1 MISTSAIFY
10 RLRLKL
16 NTFISK
22 YLYFKNLPNPN
33 TWSEWREID
42 DQFKT
47 LAQDKYFGN
56 FRRNV
61 LLLET
66 MEYKNFDAQFYSEKL
81 NKMGIKEPKFG
92 RPIKP
97 LFLRNSLNSGHQ
109 YRHLSNFSNV
119 TELDLLNFDRVIEFG
134 GGYGCMR
141 WLFSQLNHKGGYTII
156 DNSGVSTLQQRYL
169 EASISTIDFLS
180 TNWVKSINELETG
193 LRKKDLFI
201 ALWSL
206 SEVPTE
212 IMLQVLN
219 VLENSENRLLIA
231 FQNDYNGRNNY
242 EYFNKYFDGAARIP
256 ISYPEGNS
264 HSTYIIR

>member
-1 MISTSAIFY
+1 MISELAIFY

-16 NTFISK
+16 NKFISN

-33 TWSEWREID
+33 NWSQWSEID
-42 DQFKT
+42 NQFK
-47 LAQDKYFGN
+47 LLSQPKYFRN

-66 MEYKNFDAQFYSEKL
+66 MEYKNFDAQFYSKKL

-97 LFLRNSLNSGHQ
+97 LFSRNSLNSGHQ
-109 YRHLSNFSNV
+109 YRHLLNFSIT
-119 TELDLLNFDRVIEFG
+119 TELNLLNFSRVIEFG

-141 WLFSQLNHKGGYTII
+141 WLLSQLNHKGEYTII
-156 DNSGVSTLQQRYL
+156 DNSGVSKLQQRYL
-169 EASISTIDFLS
+169 EASVSTIDFLS
-180 TNWVKSINELETG
+180 TNWIKSINELETG
-193 LRKKDLFI
+193 LRKQDLFI

-212 IMLQVLN
+212 LMLQVLS
-219 VLENSENRLLIA
+219 VLENSESRLLIA
-231 FQNDYNGRNNY
+231 FQNTYNGRNNY
-242 EYFNKYFDGAARIP
+242 EYFNQFFHSAARIP
-256 ISYPEGNS
+256 ISYPEGNL